1 MGISLPVLSL
11 LEHLESFIASSF
23 ISSPGHCC
31 LQKFFLH
38 SLVCCIYM
46 GLSIRILNPYKH
58 FGLLEYVFCLLSL
71 AQELEDEILWTISG
85 G

>member
-1 MGISLPVLSL
+1 
-11 LEHLESFIASSF
+11 
-23 ISSPGHCC
+23 
-31 LQKFFLH
+31 
-38 SLVCCIYM
+38 M